1 MSITLSNF
9 EIFCLQG
16 PDLTLNVVV
25 RKTEFYGMQLKVQEV
40 EELSARLRNIDSQ
53 QLSKRN
59 PNNADLS
66 DTHRPTELR
75 EMYGQLFDNEWSD
88 AFEALRDSSIA
99 KEGDDDAISKESDD
113 DDEFYPDILSI
124 LKTLVEASSK

>member
-1 MSITLSNF
+1 M
-9 EIFCLQG
+9 
-16 PDLTLNVVV
+16 
-25 RKTEFYGMQLKVQEV
+25 
-40 EELSARLRNIDSQ
+40 RNIDSQ

-88 AFEALRDSSIA
+88 AFVALRDSSIA